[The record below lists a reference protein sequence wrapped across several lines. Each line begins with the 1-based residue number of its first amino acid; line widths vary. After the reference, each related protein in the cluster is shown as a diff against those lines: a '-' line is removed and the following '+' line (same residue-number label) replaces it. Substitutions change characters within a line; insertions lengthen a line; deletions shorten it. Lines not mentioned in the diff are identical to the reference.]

1 MSYAKLIREVFDIKQ
16 NKFLLVIT
24 IKETLLVPRVFLV
37 TKAGGEIR
45 QDKRQGRVG

>member
-24 IKETLLVPRVFLV
+24 VKETPLVPRVVLV
-37 TKAGGEIR
+37 TKAGEKDAR
-45 QDKRQGRVG
+45 